1 MDIGAIWDL
10 VILQPVTNVLITL
23 SHYLWG
29 NFGLAIIIL
38 TLVIN
43 GVMYPL
49 TLRQMRT
56 TKSTQDLQPKL
67 AELKKKHGN
76 DSQAL
81 AQEQMKL
88 YKESGLSPAGCLL
101 PMLLQM
107 PIWIA
112 LYQSIIRVMAV
123 NPENFVNL
131 SRYLYSWPLVFDA
144 LPLNNSFLWT
154 DLAVP
159 DMLMAIMVGALMWI
173 QQKMTPTQSNPDP
186 QQKAQTQTMQVV
198 MPLMFTFLSLSFP
211 SGLALYWA
219 TSNLIRIV
227 IQYFFSGWGGLAPMV
242 KGLVSMLPFGT
253 SKKTLKPR
261 RSVGRSQ
268 VVSVQD
274 ETGTTAV
281 ADVNQSAKAAGK
293 TGPIINSIPRKK
305 RVDKN
310 KKPRRK

>member
-10 VILQPVTNVLITL
+10 VILQPITNVLITL

-38 TLVIN
+38 TLIIN

-49 TLRQMRT
+49 TLKQLRA
-56 TKSTQDLQPKL
+56 TKATQDLQPKL
-67 AELKKKHGN
+67 EELKKKHGK
-76 DSQAL
+76 DAQAL

-123 NPENFVNL
+123 NPESFVNL
-131 SRYLYSWPLVFDA
+131 SGYLYSWPLVFDA
-144 LPLNNSFLWT
+144 LPLNNSFLWM

-173 QQKMTPTQSNPDP
+173 QQKMSPVQASANN
-186 QQKAQTQTMQVV
+186 QQKTQAQTMQVM

-242 KGLVSMLPFGT
+242 KGLVNRMPFGT
-253 SKKTLKPR
+253 SQKTLKPR
-261 RSVGRSQ
+261 RAEIRSR

-274 ETGTTAV
+274 ETGTSVVTEGDRV
-281 ADVNQSAKAAGK
+281 SKTVNKSS
-293 TGPIINSIPRKK
+293 PIISPAPRKK
-305 RVDKN
+305 REDKN